1 MIDPDIQTVDA
12 VLAGD
17 TDAFGQIVH
26 RHQDRLYDL
35 AYRLTGN
42 GTEAEDIVQTAF
54 IKIFSSLSDFN
65 KSLSF
70 PNWAYTITLNIAK
83 NRLRRRRILTF
94 LPFMSYADDTDPGAA
109 GTVLEPEDH
118 NSSPDDKLA
127 GGALRK
133 DLEEAISRL
142 PQDMKTPFVLFHLHG
157 QPAKDI
163 ASAMGLTPN
172 AVSLRL
178 FKARERLMLDLSPRY
193 PEYFTRGLV
202 QTL

>member
-65 KSLSF
+65 KTLSF
-70 PNWAYTITLNIAK
+70 PNWAYTITLNISR
-83 NRLRRRRILTF
+83 NRLRRKRIRTF
-94 LPFMSYADDTDPGAA
+94 LPFLSYADEIEPGAV
-109 GTVLEPEDH
+109 GTTQEPEEH
-118 NSSPDDKLA
+118 NSSPDDKISGDA
-127 GGALRK
+127 IRK

-142 PQDMKTPFVLFHLHG
+142 PQDMKAPFVLFHLHD

-163 ASAMGLTPN
+163 ASTMGLTPN

-193 PEYFTRGLV
+193 PEYFKRGLAPTV
-202 QTL
+202 

>member
-1 MIDPDIQTVDA
+1 MIDPDIQTINA

-17 TDAFGQIVH
+17 TDAFGRIVR

-54 IKIFSSLSDFN
+54 IKIFSSLSDFD

-70 PNWAYTITLNIAK
+70 PNWAYTITLNISK
-83 NRLRRRRILTF
+83 NRLRRRRILAF
-94 LPFMSYADDTDPGAA
+94 LPFMPYTDEIEPGAA
-109 GTVLEPEDH
+109 GTALEPEEH
-118 NSSPDDKLA
+118 NSSPDDKLSC
-127 GGALRK
+127 GTLKK
-133 DLEEAISRL
+133 DLEDAISRL
-142 PQDMKTPFVLFHLHG
+142 PPDMKTPFVLFHLHG

-163 ASAMGLTPN
+163 ARTMGLTPN

-193 PEYFTRGLV
+193 PEYFKRGLAPA
-202 QTL
+202 L